1 MGLGMPVAHSQCNT
15 DPCFES
21 SKQILIYRNKPL
33 KRPMSNEVMNSLSRL
48 SLRLG
53 AWIPTQ
59 DEAINI
65 NE

>member
-1 MGLGMPVAHSQCNT
+1 
-15 DPCFES
+15 
-21 SKQILIYRNKPL
+21 
-33 KRPMSNEVMNSLSRL
+33 MSNEVMNSLSRL